1 MPENPYSPPKSEVRD
16 RALERAIAERPRQV
30 LYAVVLLWV
39 SLVLGMPTAYHEHQK
54 AATDESAS
62 FVLIVMAVVY
72 AFEACL
78 NVFAARGYN
87 WARIVLLIFSS
98 IAAVSFL
105 ATIKEYLEDP
115 VVYFALDASTLVMD
129 AVALY
134 LLFSKPGA
142 LWFRRI
148 H

>member
-1 MPENPYSPPKSEVRD
+1 MPESPYNPPKSEVRD
-16 RALERAIAERPRQV
+16 RALERPIAERPRQV
-30 LYAVVLLWV
+30 LYAVVLLWI
-39 SLVLGMPTAYHEHQK
+39 SLLLGMPTAYYEHQK
-54 AATDESAS
+54 AATDESGL
-62 FVLIVMAVVY
+62 FVLILMAVVY

-78 NVFAARGYN
+78 NVFAARGHN
-87 WARIVLLIFSS
+87 WARIVLLIFST

-105 ATIKEYLEDP
+105 VTIKEYLEDP

-134 LLFSKPGA
+134 LLFSRPGA
-142 LWFRRI
+142 LWFRPI